1 MTIGKSSPHQNC
13 DWFTI
18 DVPFNEARN
27 AMVWCVE
34 VIGKDVNSRRWNWN
48 IPSPQ
53 IGERIVTFYIRD
65 SSDALAFKLKLGI
78 QDGKS
83 RT

>member
-1 MTIGKSSPHQNC
+1 MTIEKSLLHQNS
-13 DWFTI
+13 DWFVI
-18 DVPFNEARN
+18 DVPYDNARD
-27 AMVWCVE
+27 AMTWCVE
-34 VIGKDVNSRRWNWN
+34 VIGKDTFSRRWNWQVPT
-48 IPSPQ
+48 IQ
-53 IGERIVTFYIRD
+53 IGERIVTFYIRE